1 MDVALLYF
9 DGCPNHADT
18 LVMLDALLSE
28 VGWHGDVELVNVDTQ
43 QRAEDLRFRGS
54 PTVLIDGEDPFLD
67 AEAPFGLSCRIYP
80 TDGGFRG
87 TPPESELRAAIART
101 MR

>member
-28 VGWHGDVELVNVDTQ
+28 VGWHGDVQLVNVDTQ
-43 QRAEDLRFRGS
+43 QRAEELRFRGS
-54 PTVLIDGEDPFLD
+54 PTVLIDGEDPFFD

-80 TDGGFRG
+80 TDEGFRG
-87 TPPESELRAAIART
+87 TPPEFELRAAIARN
-101 MR
+101 M

>member
-1 MDVALLYF
+1 MDVSLLYF

-28 VGWHGDVELVNVDTQ
+28 VGWHGDVQLVNVDTQ
-43 QRAEDLRFRGS
+43 QRAVELRFRGS

-87 TPPESELRAAIART
+87 TPPESELRAAIARN
-101 MR
+101 M